1 MSLNCCHVLHRTD
14 SDQDL
19 SKRLISHD
27 DKPSTPKNISS
38 LFSHKILAER
48 NWSGKLMASPR
59 DKKVKSMVGG
69 ATPKKFKAHH
79 RRYGSTGALSYG
91 EQGKQHASRSTLT
104 NLLPQ
109 AAVAGQQDSRTS
121 ATHNTQSSPP
131 RLLASQHSPLFRAI
145 L

>member
-27 DKPSTPKNISS
+27 DKSSTPKNISS

-48 NWSGKLMASPR
+48 SWSGKLMASPR
-59 DKKVKSMVGG
+59 EKKVKSMVGG

-91 EQGKQHASRSTLT
+91 GEGDDLT
-104 NLLPQ
+104 NEPKLVRSGGLRRDWSLEDLEAELRDGKRSKQ
-109 AAVAGQQDSRTS
+109 RRMNRFSF
-121 ATHNTQSSPP
+121 NNKY
-131 RLLASQHSPLFRAI
+131 
-145 L
+145 